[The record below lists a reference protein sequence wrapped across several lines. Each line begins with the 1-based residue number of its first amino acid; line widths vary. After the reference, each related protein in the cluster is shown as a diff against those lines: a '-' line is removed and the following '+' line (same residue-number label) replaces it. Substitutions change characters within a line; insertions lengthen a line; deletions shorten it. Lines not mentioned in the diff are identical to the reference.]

1 LIEEMFDACEGHPDS
16 SGQIHYHHLSPCLT
30 DNGSATQHSTQIGWI
45 FDGYGIYGP
54 YGQSGKL
61 SNSDLDVC
69 HGHTHSVTDITGTT
83 STVYHYHATESFPY
97 LIGCYR
103 GTTNVATGTSQLVTP
118 NTGFWWTSTASGRGY
133 GIEVQGSSIFLA
145 IYTYDSTGADTWYVA
160 SCTLTTT
167 TCSGSLLSYSG
178 GTKLSNIGVAA
189 TAPTSSATVGSFTLT
204 VTSSTAATVAITPTG
219 SGTTTYSLTRFP
231 LGGASTVSSAPSWA
245 PQAGWWW
252 NSTYSGTGWFLEN
265 QGTTTSGGTTTST
278 FFMVGYAYGTDGSGK
293 WYATGGS
300 STQTGSTTSLYS
312 GDLLEYANGPTLT
325 GSSGSTVQIADK
337 GSGSIQFTSATTATL
352 TLSNGQ
358 QIALTRFSF
367 F

>member
-1 LIEEMFDACEGHPDS
+1 MFDACEGHPDA

-30 DNGSATQHSTQIGWI
+30 DAGSATQHSTQIGWI

-69 HGHTHSVTDITGTT
+69 HGHTHSVTDITGAT

-118 NTGFWWTSTASGRGY
+118 NTGFWWTSSASGRGY
-133 GIEVQGSSIFLA
+133 GVEVQGSSIFLA
-145 IYTYDSTGADTWYVA
+145 IYTYGSTGTDTWYVT

-178 GTKLSNIGVAA
+178 GTTFSNIGVAA
-189 TAPTSSATVGSFTLT
+189 TAPTSSATAGTFTLT
-204 VTSSTAATVAITPTG
+204 ITSSTTATVAITPTG
-219 SGTTTYSLTRFP
+219 SSTTTYSLTRFP
-231 LGGASTVSSAPSWA
+231 LPGATSVSAAPSWA

-252 NSTYSGTGWFLEN
+252 NATYSGIGLFLEN
-265 QGTTTSGGTTTST
+265 QGTTTSGGTTTSN
-278 FFMVGYAYGTDGSGK
+278 FFVVAYGYADDGSGR
-293 WYATGGS
+293 WVAGSGS
-300 STQTGSTTSLYS
+300 STQTGSATSLWS
-312 GDLLEYANGPTLT
+312 GDLLEYGNGPTLT
-325 GSSGSTVQIADK
+325 GSSGATTLVGDK
-337 GSGSIQFTSATTATL
+337 GTASLQFTSATTATF
-352 TLSNGQ
+352 TLPTGK
-358 QIALTRFSF
+358 QITLTRFSF